1 MNKLPSNATIV
12 LVHAAWADASSWSAV
27 IGPLLKAGIKVIA
40 AQIPMTSLSDDVAAL
55 KLALERAGEGPILLV
70 SHSYSGAVITALKSD
85 SRVRGLAYI
94 AAMPP
99 AEGETV
105 GGLFFREPPHEKA
118 PHLEPDSHGLLWMSE
133 EGMKNAV
140 GHRATSEQSAIR
152 TAAQRP
158 IAMKCLGEAIQTPAW
173 RTIPSW
179 YLLAED
185 DRMFSPKTQ
194 RFVADRMGA
203 QVRAHHVDHAPQI
216 SEPAT
221 VVEFVLEA
229 ASATLSHTNNR
240 IDNRRNHMTTYQ
252 HAAIQSHKIF
262 YREAG
267 STTNPTIVLLHGF
280 PSSSHMF
287 RELIPQ
293 LASHFHV
300 VAPDYLG
307 FGYTDAPAATD
318 FQYTFDSITAQI
330 EELLFTTLGL
340 KKFSIYVQDYGA
352 PVGFRIAS
360 RHPEAIEGIVVQN
373 GNAYMEGISAAFE
386 PLKPFWANRN
396 EETEKAPRTLL
407 TKETTI
413 FQYTHGAKNAAAV
426 SPDSYT
432 FDQALLDRPGNDAI
446 QLDLLH
452 NYTSNVALY
461 DAWHEYFR
469 KHQPRTLIVWGQ
481 NDPFFIVP
489 GAQAFLRDLPKA
501 ELHLI
506 DGGHFLLEEHS
517 ELVAGKII
525 GFLGKGQKTVV
536 GK

>member
-1 MNKLPSNATIV
+1 
-12 LVHAAWADASSWSAV
+12 
-27 IGPLLKAGIKVIA
+27 
-40 AQIPMTSLSDDVAAL
+40 
-55 KLALERAGEGPILLV
+55 
-70 SHSYSGAVITALKSD
+70 
-85 SRVRGLAYI
+85 
-94 AAMPP
+94 
-99 AEGETV
+99 
-105 GGLFFREPPHEKA
+105 
-118 PHLEPDSHGLLWMSE
+118 
-133 EGMKNAV
+133 
-140 GHRATSEQSAIR
+140 
-152 TAAQRP
+152 
-158 IAMKCLGEAIQTPAW
+158 
-173 RTIPSW
+173 
-179 YLLAED
+179 
-185 DRMFSPKTQ
+185 
-194 RFVADRMGA
+194 
-203 QVRAHHVDHAPQI
+203 
-216 SEPAT
+216 
-221 VVEFVLEA
+221 
-229 ASATLSHTNNR
+229 
-240 IDNRRNHMTTYQ
+240 MTTYQ
-252 HAAIQSHKIF
+252 HAAIQGHKIF

-300 VAPDYLG
+300 IAPDYLG
-307 FGYTDAPAATD
+307 FGYSDAPAATD

-373 GNAYMEGISAAFE
+373 GNAYVEGISAAFE
-386 PLKPFWANRN
+386 PLQPFWATRN

-407 TKETTI
+407 TKQTTI
-413 FQYTHGAKNAAAV
+413 FQYTHGARNAAAV

-432 FDQALLDRPGNDAI
+432 FDQALLDRPGNDAT

-461 DAWHEYFR
+461 DAWHGYFR

-489 GAQAFLRDLPKA
+489 GAQAFLRDLPQA

-525 GFLGKGQKTVV
+525 GFLAKGQKAEA